1 MEALMRLLR
10 PEKFGF
16 VLTFILMA
24 ICALLSYKKGMVV
37 DIVNYDVAVTVDLF
51 FLSLGLFYRYIRMN
65 EAVARAC
72 VGIALLLL
80 AGQVIPVFNY
90 LMLPYRIFGVD
101 QVLAQID
108 SYFGFVWADYATY
121 MSQFPD
127 FAAILKTV
135 YKTSLWQCSLLLIV
149 LGLFGKVQQVSRLGL
164 AFIISGIVCIEL
176 WSLFPSSTPAAFQ
189 PLTADVLNR
198 LHLTVDPEYGA
209 KLVALSKTGSNFI
222 TPLTM
227 LGMVGFP
234 SFHTVMAVLFVY
246 YSWSLK
252 YLRIPAM
259 ALTALMLPAILLHG
273 AHNLIDVF
281 GGLAVAAFSIW
292 FASKT
297 ASDDVAGEHAA
308 AHWQPIG
315 RKPKAIV
322 AAVQE

>member
-1 MEALMRLLR
+1 MRLLR

-24 ICALLSYKKGMVV
+24 ICALLAYKKGMVI
-37 DIVNYDVAVTVDLF
+37 DIVNYDVALITTLF
-51 FLSLGLFYRYIRMN
+51 FLGLGMIYRYVRIN
-65 EAVARAC
+65 ELVARVC

-90 LMLPYRIFGVD
+90 VMLPYRIPGVD
-101 QVLAQID
+101 EQLAHID

-121 MSQFPD
+121 MSKFPG
-127 FAAILKTV
+127 FSAVLKTV
-135 YKTSLWQCSLLLIV
+135 YRTSLMQCGLLLIV
-149 LGLFGKVQQVSRLGL
+149 LGLFGKVQEVTRLSL
-164 AFIISGIVCIEL
+164 AFILSGILCIEL
-176 WSLFPSSTPAAFQ
+176 WALFPSSTPAAFQ
-189 PLTADVLNR
+189 PLSADVLNI

-209 KLVALSKTGSNFI
+209 KLVALSKTGSYFI

-234 SFHTVMAVLFVY
+234 SFHTVMAVLVLY
-246 YSWSLK
+246 YAWSLK
-252 YLRIPAM
+252 YLRIPALI
-259 ALTALMLPAILLHG
+259 ATALMLPAILLHG

-281 GGLAVAAFSIW
+281 GGLAVASFSIW

-297 ASDDVAGEHAA
+297 ASNDVAGEQAA

-315 RKPKAIV
+315 RKPKAPV
-322 AAVQE
+322 LASQE